1 MIATRF
7 RSVGWVAAVATA
19 ALGCYLVSLRVASER
34 NKVEALDSAILDT
47 RRNIQDL
54 RIEIATRG
62 GLNQIEKWN
71 ISVLSL
77 TAPKAGQFLKGE
89 MQLAS
94 LNMSPADTVQDRVGE
109 PKDQTPVG
117 TKVIPVSY
125 PAPAPAPAS
134 ASPDQPILRSA
145 TYIRPAG
152 DRVVDHVQK
161 VALLDDGLLGELRH
175 TAAGEKAGTR
185 KAQQ

>member
-34 NKVEALDSAILDT
+34 NKVESVESAILDT
-47 RRNIQDL
+47 KRNIQDL
-54 RIEIATRG
+54 NIEVATRG

-71 ISVLSL
+71 VNVLALS
-77 TAPKAGQFLKGE
+77 APRAGQFLKGE

-94 LNMSPADTVQDRVGE
+94 LNAPPAPVEDRVGE

-117 TKVIPVSY
+117 TKVIPVDY
-125 PAPAPAPAS
+125 QPPAAA
-134 ASPDQPILRSA
+134 DQPVLRPA

-152 DRVVDHVQK
+152 DRVEERVQK
-161 VALLDDGLLGELRH
+161 VALLDETLLGELRH
-175 TAAGEKAGTR
+175 VAAAEKTGSR

>member
-71 ISVLSL
+71 VNVLALS
-77 TAPKAGQFLKGE
+77 APKAGQFLKGE

-94 LNMSPADTVQDRVGE
+94 LVAPRAPVTERAGE

-117 TKVIPVSY
+117 TKVIPVDY
-125 PAPAPAPAS
+125 EAPSS
-134 ASPDQPILRSA
+134 ADQPVLRPA

-152 DRVVDHVQK
+152 DRVVERVQK
-161 VALLDDGLLGELRH
+161 VALLDDNVLGELRH
-175 TAAGEKAGTR
+175 AATTEKTGSR

>member
-7 RSVGWVAAVATA
+7 RSVGWVAAVAAA

-34 NKVEALDSAILDT
+34 AKVEALDSAILDA
-47 RRNIQDL
+47 RRDIQNL

-71 ISVLSL
+71 VSVLALS
-77 TAPKAGQFLKGE
+77 APKAGQFLKGE

-94 LNMSPADTVQDRVGE
+94 LVAPPPPVADRAGE

-125 PAPAPAPAS
+125 QPPAGEEPV
-134 ASPDQPILRSA
+134 LRPA
-145 TYIRPAG
+145 TYIRPTG
-152 DRVVDHVQK
+152 DRVVERAQK
-161 VALLDDGLLGELRH
+161 VALLDDALLGQLRH
-175 TAAGEKAGTR
+175 TAAAEKTGSR